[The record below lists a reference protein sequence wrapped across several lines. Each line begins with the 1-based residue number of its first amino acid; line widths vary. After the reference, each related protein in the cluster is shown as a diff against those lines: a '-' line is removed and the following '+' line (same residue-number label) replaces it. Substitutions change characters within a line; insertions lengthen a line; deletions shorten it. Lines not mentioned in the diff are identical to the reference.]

1 MRKNQKTGE
10 NRLKQKTKNIANQL
24 FTEYKD
30 MIFTFHNPEV
40 TGSTP
45 VLATGKKASLKS
57 DVFFLFT
64 VIIYGKICNLHFI
77 IIAKTAF

>member
-1 MRKNQKTGE
+1 MELTIKAHTIKLNKI
-10 NRLKQKTKNIANQL
+10 N
-24 FTEYKD
+24 
-30 MIFTFHNPEV
+30 HV
-40 TGSTP
+40 TP